1 MKDTASTDIS
11 PKSGIVVLLLCI
23 FLGTFGL
30 HRFMV
35 NKIGTGILMILTAGG
50 LGIWWLIDTI
60 MIVVGSF
67 TDSDGKQVRLAM

>member
-60 MIVVGSF
+60 MIVVGAF
-67 TDSDGKQVRLAM
+67 TDSDGKHVRLAM

>member
-23 FLGTFGL
+23 FLGTLGL

-35 NKIGTGILMILTAGG
+35 HKIGTGILMILTAGG
-50 LGIWWLIDTI
+50 FGIWWLIDTI

-67 TDSDGKQVRLAM
+67 TDSDGKQVRLSM